1 MEIHLKA
8 DLESRLRE
16 NAEQSGH
23 TPDELISGLVEG
35 YLEEVAEL
43 RATIERRWQAYQ
55 SGETKAIDGE
65 EAFRLLRERA
75 LERIRQHSKT

>member
-1 MEIHLKA
+1 MEIHLKP

-55 SGETKAIDGE
+55 SGEAKTVDGE